1 MDLILLDQKASGLDR
16 MATLRAI
23 RESDPTVPV
32 YVMTGFEIEFR
43 DRFRQMK
50 QEGIF
55 SSCHEP
61 MQKAELAMA
70 STLEG
75 LHLRPLEE
83 DAELTRSG
91 CRAPEWGQ
99 SAMDRRISRQS
110 GIIVSVGE

>member
-50 QEGIF
+50 QEGFFQVAARAYAKGRIG
-55 SSCHEP
+55 HG
-61 MQKAELAMA
+61 Q
-70 STLEG
+70 
-75 LHLRPLEE
+75 HLGGPPFATTGR
-83 DAELTRSG
+83 R
-91 CRAPEWGQ
+91 CRTDP
-99 SAMDRRISRQS
+99 
-110 GIIVSVGE
+110 

>member
-1 MDLILLDQKASGLDR
+1 MDLSKERSVDLILLDQKASGLDR

-55 SSCHEP
+55 SSCRTSLCKRPNWPWPAPWRASICDHWKK
-61 MQKAELAMA
+61 MQN
-70 STLEG
+70 
-75 LHLRPLEE
+75 
-83 DAELTRSG
+83 
-91 CRAPEWGQ
+91 
-99 SAMDRRISRQS
+99 
-110 GIIVSVGE
+110 